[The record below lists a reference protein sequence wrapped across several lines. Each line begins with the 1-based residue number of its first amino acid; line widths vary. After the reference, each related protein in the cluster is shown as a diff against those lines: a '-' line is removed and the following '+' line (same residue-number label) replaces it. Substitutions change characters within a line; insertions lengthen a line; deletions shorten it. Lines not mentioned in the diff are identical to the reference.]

1 MPSIKAVYIPP
12 PAFKEAEYKRVVR
25 NALRRAT
32 YRLKKDFEATTETW
46 DHEVVFKEH
55 THLAEKDPIMSASIT
70 TDDQIYAWV
79 NDGTGLKG
87 PGHAKYPIY
96 PGAVTGK
103 SDKTA
108 LAFPSVSR
116 PKTRPGYIG
125 SGLGYRGGKTRFAKA
140 VWHPGI
146 KARLFTEAIKRKWEP
161 WFKREMIAAIR
172 LGNKLSG
179 HEWK

>member
-46 DHEVVFKEH
+46 GHKVVFKEH
-55 THLAEKDPIMSASIT
+55 THLAEKDAVMSAGVDT
-70 TDDQIYAWV
+70 TDEIYAYV
-79 NDGTGLKG
+79 NDGTK
-87 PGHAKYPIY
+87 PHPIL
-96 PGAVTGK
+96 PGALTGK

-116 PKTRPGYIG
+116 PKTKPGIIG
-125 SGLGYRGGKTRFAKA
+125 SVRGKSGGETIFSRG
-140 VWHPGI
+140 VWHPGG

-161 WFKREMIAAIR
+161 WFEKEMIAAIR